1 MASRKKAKGKARKA
15 AKVKTAEEGAN
26 ESIPW
31 QQLQRLQLSKPLKKR
46 EADQKYCINGMCY
59 HVPNVDV
66 VAELAPGSTSRCKL
80 FIDSFK
86 DVFYPQMNIDIC
98 AAHRMAYEATMLR
111 FPDIW
116 GDFSQMEKVISSL
129 SSAATL
135 HTLLNDTD
143 GSHNDAG
150 LAYYF
155 EEMLAVQ
162 KGEKPSANFPKIFE
176 MRVAD
181 EHTLVSYLKSRI
193 PCSCLDDKYKEVKSV
208 EKMGF
213 CWNPDCPSPRVE
225 RSATLCCARCRRTN
239 YCSKE
244 CQIAHWQRHKI
255 DCIKFSCL
263 QSAFDSRHMM

>member
-1 MASRKKAKGKARKA
+1 
-15 AKVKTAEEGAN
+15 
-26 ESIPW
+26 
-31 QQLQRLQLSKPLKKR
+31 
-46 EADQKYCINGMCY
+46 
-59 HVPNVDV
+59 
-66 VAELAPGSTSRCKL
+66 
-80 FIDSFK
+80 
-86 DVFYPQMNIDIC
+86 MNIDIC

-116 GDFSQMEKVISSL
+116 GDFSQMEKVISDL
-129 SSAATL
+129 LSAATL

-143 GSHNDAG
+143 GAHNDAG

-155 EEMLAVQ
+155 E
-162 KGEKPSANFPKIFE
+162 KIFE

-193 PCSCLDDKYKEVKSV
+193 PCSCLDEKYKEVRSV

-239 YCSKE
+239 YCSKD
-244 CQIAHWQRHKI
+244 CQKAHWQRHKI

-263 QSAFDSRHMM
+263 QAAFDSGHMM